1 MIYIE
6 CDQGT
11 EEWHRARVG
20 IPTASKFRDALDVLK
35 KDGRPAQKSIDY
47 AHELAIERIAQYP
60 VREVFE
66 SWQMRRGTEEEPYG
80 RLNYEVDHGV
90 AVREAGICLTD
101 DRLFGYS
108 TDGLVDENGLIEIK
122 SLVAPVKLVAL
133 WREGDL
139 AEWMHQIQGG
149 LWITE
154 REWCDFICWAP
165 QLRAVGKELY
175 VKRVYRDEKFIN
187 EMEMGLLAFNERVNV
202 IERLLRAD
210 PAAVIPE
217 ALTA

>member
-139 AEWMHQIQGG
+139 SEWMHQIQGG

-154 REWCDFICWAP
+154 REWADFICWAP

>member
-1 MIYIE
+1 LIYIE

-11 EEWHRARVG
+11 PEWHSARLG
-20 IPTASKFRDALDVLK
+20 IPTASKFRDALDTLT
-35 KDGRPAQKSIDY
+35 KDGRPAQCSVQY

-66 SWQMRRGTEEEPYG
+66 SWQMKRGTEEEPYG

-108 TDGLVDENGLIEIK
+108 TDGLVEDDGLIEIK
-122 SLVAPVKLVAL
+122 SLVAPVKLVNL
-133 WREGDL
+133 WRDGDL
-139 AEWMHQIQGG
+139 SEWMHQIQGG
-149 LWITE
+149 LWITG
-154 REWCDFICWAP
+154 RQWADFICWAP
-165 QLRAVGKELY
+165 QLRAVDKHLY
-175 VKRVYRDEKFIN
+175 VKRVHRDEKFIN
-187 EMEMGLLAFNERVNV
+187 EMELGLLAFNARVGE

-210 PAAVIPE
+210 PEAVVPE
-217 ALTA
+217 ALAA